1 MTLKKRKDHMTAII
15 ETKNVTKTFG
25 MNGVAVEAVRGVDLA
40 VQPGEFV
47 AIVGPS
53 GSGKSSL
60 LHMLGAMDRPTTGEV
75 FFKGRALSGLGD
87 GARTTLR
94 AREIGFIFQTFNLLP
109 MLNAQENVEIVT
121 RFGSLPNA
129 ERANRIR
136 EMISLVGLGER
147 TKHQPRYLSGGERQR
162 VAIARAMV
170 NRPAL
175 ILADEPTGNLDSKTG
190 TGILELLREVCTR
203 EKQTVIM
210 VTHDFR
216 AASYADRVL
225 VLRDGRIRGEAGLK
239 GVADTHRTLNQLL
252 ELELQ

>member
-1 MTLKKRKDHMTAII
+1 MNAII

-25 MNGVAVEAVRGVDLA
+25 MNGVAVEAVRGVDLT
-40 VQPGEFV
+40 VQAGEFV
-47 AIVGPS
+47 ALVGPS

-60 LHMLGAMDRPTTGEV
+60 LHMLGAMDRPTSGEV
-75 FFKGRALSGLGD
+75 LFKGQALSGLGD

-109 MLNAQENVEIVT
+109 MLNAGENVEIVT
-121 RFGSLPNA
+121 RFGGLP
-129 ERANRIR
+129 RAKRASR
-136 EMISLVGLGER
+136 VKEMIALVGLTDR

-190 TGILELLREVCTR
+190 TGILELLRAVCDR

>member
-1 MTLKKRKDHMTAII
+1 MNAMI

-25 MNGVAVEAVRGVDLA
+25 MNGVTVEAVRGVDLA
-40 VQPGEFV
+40 VQAGEFV

-60 LHMLGAMDRPTTGEV
+60 LHMLGAMDQPTSGEV
-75 FFKGRALSGLGD
+75 FFRGQALSGLGD
-87 GARTTLR
+87 GARTALR

-109 MLNAQENVEIVT
+109 MLNAYENVEIVT
-121 RFGSLPNA
+121 RFGSLPRS
-129 ERANRIR
+129 ERISRAK
-136 EMISLVGLGER
+136 EMIALVGLSER
-147 TKHQPRYLSGGERQR
+147 MRHQPRYLSGGERQR
-162 VAIARAMV
+162 VAIARALV
-170 NRPAL
+170 NRPGL

-190 TGILELLREVCTR
+190 TGILELLREVCNR
-203 EKQTVIM
+203 EQQTVIM

-239 GVADTHRTLNQLL
+239 GAADTHRTLNQLL

>member
-1 MTLKKRKDHMTAII
+1 MTAII

-60 LHMLGAMDRPTTGEV
+60 LHMLGAMDRPTSGEV
-75 FFKGRALSGLGD
+75 LFQGRTLSGLSD

-109 MLNAQENVEIVT
+109 MLNARENVEIVT
-121 RFGSLPNA
+121 RFGGLP
-129 ERANRIR
+129 RAGRASRIR
-136 EMISLVGLGER
+136 EMIDLVGLAGR
-147 TKHQPRYLSGGERQR
+147 MNHQPRYLSGGERQR
-162 VAIARAMV
+162 VAIARALV

-190 TGILELLREVCTR
+190 TGILELLRAVCDH

-225 VLRDGRIRGEAGLK
+225 VLRDGRFRGEAGLK
-239 GVADTHRTLNQLL
+239 GVTDTHRTLNQLL

>member
-1 MTLKKRKDHMTAII
+1 MNAII

-25 MNGVAVEAVRGVDLA
+25 MNGVAVEAVRGVDLT
-40 VQPGEFV
+40 VQAGEFV

-60 LHMLGAMDRPTTGEV
+60 LHILGAMDRPTSGEV

-87 GARTTLR
+87 GARTSLR
-94 AREIGFIFQTFNLLP
+94 GREIGFIFQTFNLLP
-109 MLNAQENVEIVT
+109 MLNAYENVEIVT
-121 RFGSLPNA
+121 RFGGLARSQ
-129 ERANRIR
+129 RASRVR
-136 EMISLVGLGER
+136 DMITLVGLGPR
-147 TKHQPRYLSGGERQR
+147 MRHQPRYLSGGERQR
-162 VAIARAMV
+162 VAIARALV
-170 NRPAL
+170 NQPGL

-190 TGILELLREVCTR
+190 TGILELLREVCNR

-239 GVADTHRTLNQLL
+239 GVVDTHRTLNQLL